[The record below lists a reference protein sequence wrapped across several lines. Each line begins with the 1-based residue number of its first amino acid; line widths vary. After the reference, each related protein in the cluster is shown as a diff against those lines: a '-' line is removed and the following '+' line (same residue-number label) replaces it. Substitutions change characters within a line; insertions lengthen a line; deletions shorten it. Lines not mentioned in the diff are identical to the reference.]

1 MTGREEIQSS
11 TGRVQYTRESKL
23 EDAPVS
29 LISQVGSKIRILRG
43 HRLKSPLAPSCG
55 IRYDGL
61 YVLLQSTHS
70 FTEFLARY
78 SIRQYGHKVNQ
89 HSGLHRVVV
98 TLERVASQKPLEELG
113 DIPRPSQVDDW
124 HLFEK
129 YEGEM
134 VKKSQGKEAFTEWKV
149 AKAKEKID
157 HDQWKQV
164 LRMTSALK
172 LKDKEVFD
180 QE

>member
-1 MTGREEIQSS
+1 MTGREEIQSG
-11 TGRVQYTRESKL
+11 TGRVQYTKESKL
-23 EDAPVS
+23 EDVPVS

-43 HRLKSPLAPSCG
+43 HRLKSPLAPNCG

-61 YVLLQSTHS
+61 WVNSQSSHA
-70 FTEFLARY
+70 FTEILTRY
-78 SIRQYGHKVNQ
+78 SIRQYGHRVNQ

-98 TLERVASQKPLEELG
+98 TLERVGSQKPLEELG
-113 DIPRPSQVDDW
+113 DIPRPSQIDDW
-124 HLFEK
+124 YLFEK

-134 VKKSQGKEAFTEWKV
+134 VKKRQGKEAFTEWKV

-157 HDQWKQV
+157 YDQWKQV

-172 LKDKEVFD
+172 LKDNEVV
-180 QE
+180 